1 MRRMLAIAAM
11 AMTVLV
17 PGLAAAQAPPGGQ
30 SHGGPPHGAPA
41 RGPGPA
47 AHGPVAAPQLR
58 AHQGP
63 VGPAHVGPVG
73 PVHVA
78 PVGPVHVGPVGGPVH
93 VGPAGVGVHIGGPP
107 GPGGQFMFRGHP
119 FNRVHLAPFA
129 YPSGYAYRRWE
140 AGAVLPPLFLV
151 PDYYYA
157 DWATLGLEPPPP
169 GAQWVRYGPDLL
181 LVDTTSGQV
190 LDVAYGVFY
199 D

>member
-1 MRRMLAIAAM
+1 MRRVLAIAAM

-41 RGPGPA
+41 HGPPPGP
-47 AHGPVAAPQLR
+47 HGPPPGPQLR
-58 AHQGP
+58 AVHP
-63 VGPAHVGPVG
+63 GPVG
-73 PVHVA
+73 PVHA
-78 PVGPVHVGPVGGPVH
+78 GPPGGPLHAGPPAGAVH
-93 VGPAGVGVHIGGPP
+93 VGPAGVAVHVGGPP

-119 FNRVHLAPFA
+119 FNRVHLSPFA
-129 YPSGYAYRRWE
+129 YPPGYAYRRWE
-140 AGAVLPPLFLV
+140 AGGVLPPLFLV
-151 PDYYYA
+151 PAYYYT

-181 LVDTTSGQV
+181 LVDVSSGQV